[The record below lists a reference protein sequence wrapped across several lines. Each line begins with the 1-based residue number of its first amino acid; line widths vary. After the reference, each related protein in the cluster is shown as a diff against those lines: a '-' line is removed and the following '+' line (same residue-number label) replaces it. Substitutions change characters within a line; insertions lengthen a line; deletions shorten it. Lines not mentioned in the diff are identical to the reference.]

1 MTTPAPNNIVD
12 QELIVK
18 HTGRQYQGRAL
29 YELVQPLTFNH
40 KVNGGGLTIEVPKGF
55 ITDFASIPKVFW
67 PIFPPAGQYAKAAVI
82 HDYLY
87 RLTGCSRFLADAIFR
102 EVMAQL
108 GVPFWK
114 RCAMYY
120 AVRFFG
126 RGHNKIPEGKSLLDA
141 FD

>member
-1 MTTPAPNNIVD
+1 MTTTQDNIVN

-18 HTGRQYQGRAL
+18 HTGRQSWGRTL
-29 YELVQPLTFNH
+29 YELVQPLTFKH
-40 KVNGGGLTIEVPKGF
+40 GVNGGGVTVKVPKGF
-55 ITDFASIPKVFW
+55 VTDFASIPKVFW
-67 PIFPPAGQYAKAAVI
+67 PILPPSGKYTKAAVI

-87 RLTGCSRFLADAIFR
+87 RLPGCSRFLADSIFR

-108 GVPFWK
+108 GVSFLK
-114 RCAMYY
+114 RCTMYY

-126 RGHNKIPEGKSLLDA
+126 GGHNHIPEGKNLLDV